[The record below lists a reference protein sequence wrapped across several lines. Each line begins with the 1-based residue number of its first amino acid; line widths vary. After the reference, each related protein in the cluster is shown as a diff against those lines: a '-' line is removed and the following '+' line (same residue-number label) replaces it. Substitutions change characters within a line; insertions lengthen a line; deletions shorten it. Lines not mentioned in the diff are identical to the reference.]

1 MNNFL
6 LWLTGPVD
14 DLINRSRARTIVIF
28 LLMIGLLSLVLQPI
42 GAKAG
47 SEYPFGLTSIMCF
60 VLLALY
66 KLTSNTVLVGNLSV
80 FLFFIAI
87 FNLSFHSGGIFSL
100 DMAGQILVPILALN
114 VVGKKSGIIWTV
126 VCILPILYHY
136 YLSLDPEIMKM
147 YRDQTLAYE
156 LQYYLTF
163 QISLL
168 ILPMILVLLFYRLNK
183 ALVEEV
189 RKSNNELDQA
199 NEILANRTT
208 QLTSTK
214 TQLEKSNNL
223 LKKYAHATSH
233 DLKQPI
239 RTIASFT
246 QLLNREIKN
255 ENPSQAKIQD
265 YLKNIN
271 EGAGRMNMQVEE
283 ILEYSKKNL
292 ANLNQS
298 LDVNVIVQ
306 EVISDLAVQFENHK
320 VQLNLSKLPIIY
332 GLRSTIYKI
341 YQNLISNSI
350 KYKHPTREL
359 VLTLSVEQKED
370 FWIFC
375 LSDNGIGIC
384 SEKIDH
390 IFQKG
395 FQVNSNHEGLGI
407 GLCTVRDLVE
417 DFGGRIWVQSEKGH
431 GSSFYFTYP
440 KPLTPGI

>member
-292 ANLNQS
+292 ANLDQAI
-298 LDVNVIVQ
+298 DVKVTIEQVL
-306 EVISDLAVQFENHK
+306 SDLKDQIKDQKIKLSIFEM
-320 VQLNLSKLPIIY
+320 PIIY
-332 GLRSTIYKI
+332 GLYSTIYKI
-341 YQNLISNSI
+341 FQNLISNSI
-350 KYKHPTREL
+350 KYKDPSREL
-359 VLTLSVEQKED
+359 VLYIKVVEGENSWTFSVV
-370 FWIFC
+370 
-375 LSDNGIGIC
+375 DNGQGI
-384 SEKIDH
+384 SSDKIDH
-390 IFQKG
+390 IFKKG
-395 FQVNSNHEGLGI
+395 FQVNSDADGLGI
-407 GLCTVRDLVE
+407 GLNTVKDLVE
-417 DFGGRIWVQSEKGH
+417 NRGGRIWVNSEKDI

-440 KPLTPGI
+440 KPSSPII